1 MRIVV
6 AAGGTGG
13 HIYPALAVVR
23 RLSATRSEVA
33 VGWIG
38 GHRGLE
44 RELVPGAGLPLTRLW
59 LRSLR
64 TVDLSLATIAD
75 PVRLAMSVP
84 QAFVALRRLRPDV
97 IYLTGG
103 YVAIP
108 VLIAASVLRIPTLL
122 WEGNR
127 LAGRSVRA
135 TARLATLRAVSFDGT
150 REQLPGPTLVTGTPI
165 RELGGVD
172 RTSAR
177 TRFGLPTDGKVILV
191 FGGSQAARRLNTA
204 VSEAIAELVARV
216 AVIHIAGSEGIEAA
230 EADRAALPEHV
241 RDRYVPLAFL
251 ERDMDAALAAADLVV
266 GRAGS
271 STLAEAAAM
280 GLPLVVVPYPHAAA
294 HQRANA
300 AQMVDAGGAILIADE
315 DLDGAALLRAAA
327 LLDEPRIDE
336 MRDASRALGRPGAA
350 EATAQLLEALAERR
364 ALPSPARLEALTKDA
379 A

>member
-1 MRIVV
+1 M
-6 AAGGTGG
+6 
-13 HIYPALAVVR
+13 
-23 RLSATRSEVA
+23 
-33 VGWIG
+33 
-38 GHRGLE
+38 
-44 RELVPGAGLPLTRLW
+44 
-59 LRSLR
+59 
-64 TVDLSLATIAD
+64 
-75 PVRLAMSVP
+75 
-84 QAFVALRRLRPDV
+84 
-97 IYLTGG
+97 
-103 YVAIP
+103 
-108 VLIAASVLRIPTLL
+108 LIAASVLRIPTLL

-150 REQLPGPTLVTGTPI
+150 REQLPEPTFVTGTPI

-172 RTSAR
+172 RVSAR
-177 TRFGLPTDGKVILV
+177 TRLGLPTDGTAILV

-204 VSEAIAELVARV
+204 VSEAIAELVSRV
-216 AVIHIAGSEGIEAA
+216 AVIHIAGPEGIEAA

-241 RDRYVPLAFL
+241 RARYVPLAFL

-294 HQRANA
+294 HQKANA
-300 AQMVDAGGAILIADE
+300 AQMVEAGGATLISDE

-327 LLDEPRIDE
+327 LLDDPRIE
-336 MRDASRALGRPGAA
+336 GMRVASRALGRPGAA

-364 ALPSPARLEALTKDA
+364 ALPSPARLEALTKEA